1 MPKMEYSRRV
11 LDLEQNLALLSS
23 AFADVSGLGPPGGSS
38 AGPTRAGAALS
49 ANKTPVS
56 AAIKPRPAR
65 RGQASAGTSQAYT
78 RASTFSGYQFPAPRG
93 DTIEASPSSLSG
105 GEDGGEEGGALHL
118 EPETGAPRTTDP
130 RSVELQTDLRT
141 RPAGGGVS
149 QPALQDWLD
158 QMMPRERTTADARR
172 GRTPPRHAAPPPR
185 QQRDASPPPPRH
197 DRPHRGDSQDPG
209 QAQARPGAAR
219 PGAPAGATRGASPG
233 RRLAGVRSP
242 GGGAS
247 HGGGAGG
254 RRSASPPSGG
264 RSFDGMEIL
273 EQGDDFAPRPNSGSR
288 AVGGLFSPSSA
299 ERRGGRPEGG
309 LFPQSS
315 AERRDATRGGGARAA
330 GGGARGRDSWSYGE
344 GGASSGSV
352 SSASSDD
359 MWS

>member
-1 MPKMEYSRRV
+1 MPGCCVILRTRTRV
-11 LDLEQNLALLSS
+11 L
-23 AFADVSGLGPPGGSS
+23 LGVWFWSLPIFGEAPPQRSTNPRVPPHHHHHHH
-38 AGPTRAGAALS
+38 PTLI
-49 ANKTPVS
+49 PL
-56 AAIKPRPAR
+56 IQ
-65 RGQASAGTSQAYT
+65 QASAGTSQAYT

-254 RRSASPPSGG
+254 RRSASPPSVPLSLQPAALQRPKQ
-264 RSFDGMEIL
+264 RSGV
-273 EQGDDFAPRPNSGSR
+273 SR
-288 AVGGLFSPSSA
+288 Q
-299 ERRGGRPEGG
+299 
-309 LFPQSS
+309 QSV
-315 AERRDATRGGGARAA
+315 TC
-330 GGGARGRDSWSYGE
+330 
-344 GGASSGSV
+344 
-352 SSASSDD
+352 
-359 MWS
+359 